1 MAPVTVPAKRPRG
14 RLRRLGLWVLE
25 AAAGLVGLAFLVL
38 VGLGVRLE
46 FAPIEAPWLTPL
58 ISAQLTETVRP
69 YTVTLGAARFAW
81 AADHRAVEIVVQD
94 VRLCRADGPCLVDL
108 PQGTVSLS
116 VLSLLTG
123 RIVPTRLDLQSPTLQ
138 VIRESD
144 GTFAFDQKSGR
155 VPETAGDATFGTA
168 VPDESGFAPRA
179 LLQALSGAGGGGH
192 PLGRLDT
199 LVLNHVSVS
208 VDDRVNHVVVG
219 LDQGRITLTRQEA
232 GLGFALAGDV
242 RFGAAQVGVDL
253 AVNYR
258 KNQDSLAY
266 RIDLFHLD
274 PAGIAAASALVPAPF
289 GGVHLGVNATLEG
302 TVSLADGV
310 APGPTSLFFDG
321 SGGQIVDP
329 HLSGGKLDLRT
340 MGGVLRYQPDQRRL
354 LLEQFTADLGGPSVD
369 LTAAVTPLPPLT
381 DLLSRKAPLF
391 VAATVQA
398 KGISFDRLPSYW
410 PPDLAPNP
418 RRWIV
423 ANLSVGR
430 IETVETTALLE
441 MDPLKGMDLVA
452 LVGRLKARGTVI
464 DYLHGLPKLEG
475 VDALIDMTAGRLDF
489 ALTAGRV
496 RGLSLQ
502 RAAVVIDDFDAP
514 VERITIDLGLKGPAK
529 DVMILLDSPPL
540 RYGQAVGIDP
550 ARIAGTI
557 DGTLHFRFPLKRTL
571 PVGEIDYAAKA
582 TLAGFGLPNA
592 ALGRDLTD
600 GAFAVVL
607 DHTTVSFDGNARLDG
622 VMSSL
627 AFTQRL
633 IGTAPPKIRVKAK
646 TRLDDAALE
655 RFGLGAVGD
664 YLKGPVGAEIAY
676 QDDDGHQA
684 KADIALDLT
693 DATLAVGPIAY
704 QKPAG
709 LGAKAGFSVQLEDGA
724 VATVAG
730 ITLRAPALDLAGS
743 AKFAGGQLG
752 RVILDRVRLGA
763 TELTGDLAKR
773 AQNYAIKLKAS
784 TLDLEAILQGDDGA
798 PPPDEPDAAP
808 LPKANG
814 PHYQV
819 EMKAERVLLGPGRT
833 LYDLN
838 ANLTVA
844 DGTVEQGTLIAGLG
858 QRKAGQAGATLSFSL
873 DAVRDGGAFSIAT
886 DDLGLLL
893 KTANVTQSVSGGTL
907 AITGK
912 SRIYHKGRR
921 FEGRIDG
928 GNYRITEAPLI
939 ARLLALPSFSSV
951 TSLLA
956 GDGIPFSTLKADFAL
971 SDRKLD
977 LINALTYGG
986 AIGVNVTGG
995 IDFGHELINLDG
1007 TVAPAYTV
1015 NSVLGDVPILG
1026 DLLVGGSGQG
1036 LFAAKFRV
1044 AGPLGKPLVSVNPLS
1059 ALAPGFLRNLFLFD
1073 APDPMKK

>member
-1 MAPVTVPAKRPRG
+1 MGPLEHRSGRPHRF
-14 RLRRLGLWVLE
+14 RRFGIWLLE
-25 AAAGLVGLAFLVL
+25 AAAGLVGLAFLLL
-38 VGLGVRLE
+38 VGLGIRLE
-46 FAPIEAPWLTPL
+46 FGPIEAAWLTPL
-58 ISAQLTETVRP
+58 IGAQLTETVRP
-69 YTVTLGAARFAW
+69 YTVTLGAAHLAW
-81 AADHRAVEIVVQD
+81 AADHRAIEISVQD
-94 VRLCRADGPCLVDL
+94 VKLCRADGPCLVDL
-108 PQGTVSLS
+108 SQGTVSLS

-123 RIVPTRLDLQSPTLQ
+123 RIAPTRLNLQSPRLH
-138 VIRESD
+138 VIRQNDGSFEFDRNRADMSGQDGGSSPQAALSES
-144 GTFAFDQKSGR
+144 A
-155 VPETAGDATFGTA
+155 
-168 VPDESGFAPRA
+168 FAP
-179 LLQALSGAGGGGH
+179 LEVLHALSGSGAGGH
-192 PLGRLDT
+192 PLGRLDA
-199 LVLNHVSVS
+199 LVLNGVSVT
-208 VDDRVNHVVVG
+208 VDDRVNHVVFG
-219 LDQGRITLTRQEA
+219 LDQGRITLSRQEN
-232 GLGFALAGDV
+232 GLGFAFQGDL
-242 RFGAAQVGVDL
+242 RFGDGRIGVDL
-253 AVNYR
+253 SADYQ
-258 KNQDSLAY
+258 KNREALAY
-266 RIDLFHLD
+266 RLDLFQID
-274 PAGIAAASALVPAPF
+274 PARLAAASPLIPAAL
-289 GGVHLGVNATLEG
+289 GGIHLAANATLEG
-302 TVSLADGV
+302 TASLADGV
-310 APGPTSLFFDG
+310 TPGATSLFFDAAG
-321 SGGQIVDP
+321 GGQIVDP
-329 HLSGGKLDLRT
+329 HLAGGKLDVKSL
-340 MGGVLRYQPDQRRL
+340 GGVVRYQPDLHRL

-369 LTAAVTPLPPLT
+369 LTAAVTPVPDIQT
-381 DLLSRKAPLF
+381 IVSRKAPLF
-391 VAATVQA
+391 IAATVQA
-398 KGISFDRLPSYW
+398 KGISFDRLPGYW

-430 IETVETTALLE
+430 IDTVETTALLE
-441 MDPLKGMDLVA
+441 LDPVKGMDLMA
-452 LVGRLKARGTVI
+452 LVGQLKARGTTI

-496 RGLSLQ
+496 RGLGLQ
-502 RAAVVIDDFDAP
+502 RAAIVIDQFDAP

-529 DVMILLDSPPL
+529 DVMVLLDSPPL

-550 ARIAGTI
+550 AGISGTI
-557 DGTLHFRFPLKRTL
+557 DGSLHFRFPLKRTL
-571 PVGEIDYAAKA
+571 PVGEIDYGAKA

-607 DHTTVSFDGNARLDG
+607 DHTMVSFDGNARLDG

-633 IGTAPPKIRVKAK
+633 IGTVPPKIRVKAK

-655 RFGLGAVGD
+655 RFGLGAVAE

-676 QDDDGHQA
+676 QDEDGHQA
-684 KADIALDLT
+684 KAEIALDLT
-693 DATLAVGPIAY
+693 DATLGIAPIAY

-709 LGAKAGFSVQLEDGA
+709 LGAKAGFSVMLEDGA
-724 VATVAG
+724 VAGVAG
-730 ITLRAPALDLAGS
+730 ITVRAPALDFAGS
-743 AKFAGGQLG
+743 AKFARGQLS
-752 RVILDRVRLGA
+752 RIALDRVRIGA
-763 TELTGDLAKR
+763 TELTGDLTKR
-773 AQNYAIKLKAS
+773 GQTYAMKVKAS
-784 TLDLEAILQGDDGA
+784 TLDLQGILKGDDEA
-798 PPPDEPDAAP
+798 PPPDEPDVPEAP
-808 LPKANG
+808 PNPNG
-814 PHYQV
+814 PRYQAEV
-819 EMKAERVLLGPGRT
+819 KAERVLLGPERAF
-833 LYDLN
+833 YDLN
-838 ANLTVA
+838 ANLVLA
-844 DGTVEQGTLIAGLG
+844 DGTLEQGTLIAGLG
-858 QRKAGQAGATLSFSL
+858 QRKAGLPGAKLSFSL

-893 KTANVTQSVSGGTL
+893 KTGNVTQSVSGGTL

-921 FEGRIDG
+921 FEGRMEG
-928 GNYRITEAPLI
+928 GDYRITEAPLI

-956 GDGIPFSTLKADFAL
+956 GDGIPFSTVKADFAL

-986 AIGVNVTGG
+986 AIGVNLAGG
-995 IDFGHELINLDG
+995 IDFGHEMISLDG